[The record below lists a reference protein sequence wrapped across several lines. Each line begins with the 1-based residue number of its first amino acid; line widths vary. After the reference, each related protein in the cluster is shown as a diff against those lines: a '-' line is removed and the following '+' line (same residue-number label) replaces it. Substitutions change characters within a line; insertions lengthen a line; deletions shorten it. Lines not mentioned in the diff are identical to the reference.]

1 MRIDPDQEDSL
12 TSGIVSNARSRDV
25 HDLIQRIGSTWRYG
39 FNRCPRG
46 RDLTHT
52 FVPKAGYR
60 PPIRDARPRRQ
71 DRSIAIFGSDAPSRV
86 AMVALGWRFHPLQG
100 SRASSSRIIVS
111 TRSHRAAD
119 PAPI

>member
-1 MRIDPDQEDSL
+1 MVSKYRAC
-12 TSGIVSNARSRDV
+12 SGLSRTCEAETFMIY
-25 HDLIQRIGSTWRYG
+25 LSKNRSTWRYG

-71 DRSIAIFGSDAPSRV
+71 DRSIAIFGSDAPSHV
-86 AMVALGWRFHPLQG
+86 AMVALGGRFHPLQG
-100 SRASSSRIIVS
+100 SRASSSLIIVS
-111 TRSHRAAD
+111 TRSRRAAD
-119 PAPI
+119 PATI